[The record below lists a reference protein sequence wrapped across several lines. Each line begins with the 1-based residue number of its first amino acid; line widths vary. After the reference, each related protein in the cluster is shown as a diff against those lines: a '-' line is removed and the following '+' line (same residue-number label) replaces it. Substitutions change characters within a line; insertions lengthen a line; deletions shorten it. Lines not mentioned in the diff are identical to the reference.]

1 MDSHTPKVRYAGAWV
16 TERGVQVQGQVR
28 QSVSQ
33 SLSQFWQGRAGQG
46 RVRRLAGQGGTVMRR
61 GMDNL
66 RLAPDWI
73 GLRVTGRWL

>member
-33 SLSQFWQGRAGQG
+33 FWQGRAGQG
-46 RVRRLAGQGGTVMRR
+46 RAGRDCDEARDGH
-61 GMDNL
+61 L